1 MRYAGIDPGLSG
13 ALACVGPDIVG
24 GACVIPLRTVP
35 GPDGQDELD
44 ATWLRSE
51 LDRLSPR
58 VVALERVQG
67 FGGVSSAFK
76 LGQSYGTIITT
87 VLSLRIRL
95 VRVRPQT
102 WQAFELPGIDGRD
115 ELKKASVARVRRE
128 YPELPLKKAG
138 RCKPDD
144 QSDAILLA
152 HYCRGMHSG

>member
-13 ALACVGPDIVG
+13 ALACVGPG
-24 GACVIPLRTVP
+24 GFASVTPLRTVL
-35 GPDGQDELD
+35 GPDGLQDELD
-44 ATWLRSE
+44 GEWLREE
-51 LDRLSPR
+51 LDRLCPF

-76 LGQSYGTIITT
+76 LGQSYGTIVTT

-102 WQAFELPGIDGRD
+102 WQAKMLPGVDGR
-115 ELKKASVARVRRE
+115 EALKRASVARARALFSPLE
-128 YPELPLKKAG
+128 LKKTG

-144 QSDAILLA
+144 KADALLLA
-152 HYCRGMHSG
+152 EYCRGVHET